1 MKHKFGGVWTEQKL
15 DALEKYLG
23 FFPVALGNKQFNLVY
38 IDTFAG
44 TGSVTIETNG
54 VERTIPGSAAIA
66 LRLRRPFDRYF
77 FIERRRRHVG
87 ALQALTS
94 SHPLRTRCT
103 ITHGDA
109 RDELRRLL
117 QSLNWADT
125 RGVLFLDPYG
135 LQCTWDMVQLIARTR
150 ALDVFF
156 LVSVSGLTRQAARS
170 ASAIDIKKQEA
181 LDRFLGT
188 NEWRQALYKPPAQED
203 MFISA
208 PVHQREPGVDA
219 ILQFVE
225 VRLKSEF
232 AHVESPA
239 LLRGPK
245 NAVLF
250 ALYFAVSNRSE
261 AAIRLATKVVRPMLS
276 GIQ

>member
-23 FFPVALGNKQFNLVY
+23 FFPIALGNRKFNLVY

-66 LRLRRPFDRYF
+66 LGLGRPFDRYY
-77 FIERRRRHVG
+77 FIERRKRHVSE
-87 ALQALTS
+87 LQALTS
-94 SHPLRTRCT
+94 SHPLRSRCT

-109 RDELRRLL
+109 RDELQRVLKAL
-117 QSLNWADT
+117 DWAGT

-135 LQCTWDMVQLIARTR
+135 LQCTWDMVQLIAETR

-170 ASAIDIKKQEA
+170 ANAIDIKKQEA

-188 NEWRQALYKPPAQED
+188 SEWRQTLYKPPAQED
-203 MFISA
+203 MFIA
-208 PVHQREPGVDA
+208 DPVHRREPGVDA

-225 VRLKSEF
+225 TRLRSEF

-239 LLRGPK
+239 LLRGPN

-261 AAIRLATKVVRPMLS
+261 AAIRLATKVVRPVL
-276 GIQ
+276 GEIQ